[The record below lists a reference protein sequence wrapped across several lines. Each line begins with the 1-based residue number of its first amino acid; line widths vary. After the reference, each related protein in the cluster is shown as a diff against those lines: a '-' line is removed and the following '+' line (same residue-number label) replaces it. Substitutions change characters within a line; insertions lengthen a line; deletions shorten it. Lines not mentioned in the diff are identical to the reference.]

1 VILVDTNV
9 LVAAARTADTNH
21 DAAARLLE
29 TLDQP
34 LLVPPTVL
42 AEVCYLLNEW
52 GGPAVEARFL
62 RDVRPG
68 GLQLAE
74 LTTADVARMA
84 DLVERYADLRLGGTD
99 ASPSPSPSACA
110 SIGSP
115 PSTGATSR
123 SSAPPTS
130 RRSHCFPRSRQPD
143 RMPAEPAHVRS
154 RNSRMASAPGHG
166 AVSGPRATFDR
177 VGFG

>member
-29 TLDQP
+29 TLDEP

-42 AEVCYLLNEW
+42 AEVCYLLDEW
-52 GGPAVEARFL
+52 GGPDVEVRFL
-62 RDVRPG
+62 RDFRPG

-74 LTTADVARMA
+74 LTTADVVRMA

-99 ASPSPSPSACA
+99 ASLVA
-110 SIGSP
+110 I
-115 PSTGATSR
+115 
-123 SSAPPTS
+123 
-130 RRSHCFPRSRQPD
+130 
-143 RMPAEPAHVRS
+143 AERLRIS
-154 RNSRMASAPGHG
+154 QI
-166 AVSGPRATFDR
+166 ATFDR
-177 VGFG
+177 RHFTVVRPTHVVAFTLLPEVAST

>member
-29 TLDQP
+29 TLNEP

-52 GGPAVEARFL
+52 SGPDTEARFL
-62 RDVRPG
+62 RDFRPG

-99 ASPSPSPSACA
+99 ASLVAIAERLRIDRIATLDRRHFTVVRPTHVTAFTLLPE
-110 SIGSP
+110 
-115 PSTGATSR
+115 ATS
-123 SSAPPTS
+123 S
-130 RRSHCFPRSRQPD
+130 
-143 RMPAEPAHVRS
+143 
-154 RNSRMASAPGHG
+154 
-166 AVSGPRATFDR
+166 
-177 VGFG
+177 

>member
-29 TLDQP
+29 TLEQP

-99 ASPSPSPSACA
+99 ASLVAIA
-110 SIGSP
+110 ERLRI
-115 PSTGATSR
+115 
-123 SSAPPTS
+123 
-130 RRSHCFPRSRQPD
+130 D
-143 RMPAEPAHVRS
+143 RI
-154 RNSRMASAPGHG
+154 
-166 AVSGPRATFDR
+166 ATFDR
-177 VGFG
+177 RHFTVVRPAHVAAFTLLPEVTST

>member
-1 VILVDTNV
+1 MILVDTNV

-29 TLDQP
+29 TLNEP

-52 GGPAVEARFL
+52 SGPDTEARFL
-62 RDVRPG
+62 RDFRPR

-99 ASPSPSPSACA
+99 ASLVAIA
-110 SIGSP
+110 ERLRI
-115 PSTGATSR
+115 
-123 SSAPPTS
+123 
-130 RRSHCFPRSRQPD
+130 D
-143 RMPAEPAHVRS
+143 RI
-154 RNSRMASAPGHG
+154 
-166 AVSGPRATFDR
+166 ATFDR
-177 VGFG
+177 RHFTVVRPTHVTAFTLLPEATSS

>member
-29 TLDQP
+29 TLDEP

-99 ASPSPSPSACA
+99 ASLVAIA
-110 SIGSP
+110 ERLRI
-115 PSTGATSR
+115 
-123 SSAPPTS
+123 
-130 RRSHCFPRSRQPD
+130 D
-143 RMPAEPAHVRS
+143 RI
-154 RNSRMASAPGHG
+154 
-166 AVSGPRATFDR
+166 ATFDR
-177 VGFG
+177 RHFTVVRPAHVAAFTLLPEVTST